1 MSLARSVI
9 VVGTCIAGLGAA
21 PPAFATVTFAAPL
34 ALADGSALESV
45 AADGSKRVRCK
56 RGQVRVRVVGR
67 TTCRPLRKAIPK
79 PSSGDP
85 RLTFLE
91 AALAPRVQGLRD
103 RRGRRLLTP
112 ATLGGRP
119 GVAARRAIRVLRRV
133 TPKVLA
139 RLDALGKRGR
149 ASAVAKASADCSGG
163 PSIRS
168 NESFGGADVS
178 LTLGNRAG
186 ATMGVAVGGYR
197 IVAKF
202 DLASPC
208 ERLDVPACPTAD
220 GVLEGS
226 DTKRFI
232 ASVTVLHRSEVVS
245 STSVEMADRMKL
257 RGQVADDAKLDTLD
271 ITDHA
276 EYSVRTQAVTIKA
289 TIKRTALQI
298 NMRTEKYE
306 PSRARVD
313 VQLFTHGGV
322 DQSSSAKSEQA
333 NSLADDYD
341 KSFSKIVSQE
351 IANYRSLEK
360 AWQAPGACAKLAFDP
375 ASGALQPLTE
385 GQAGEV
391 TGHVVANSDG
401 GTARPGDWTVVAAE
415 NGTITPA
422 SAAGA
427 MPVFVWT
434 VTNTGEGIKLR
445 GDFKATSTAGV
456 ASGVWTQPT
465 KHLQDVVRIVGT
477 FSGSLDWDRSDGRER
492 WSWSGSAT
500 FGPRNT
506 NQPGASGHYPL
517 AAGSVT
523 YTMTF
528 NAAGPGWFGG
538 CSAQGS
544 VTKQLTDPD
553 WGGGWLVTTFAD
565 DGLSPP
571 YEYSGSISPF
581 STEAGQMA
589 VTLSACPDPHD
600 NGTTALI
607 DILSP
612 LSAGSPDGEATSS
625 DGLIYTGTW
634 AVEGPSSVPV
644 VWHWD
649 FHGET
654 M

>member
-1 MSLARSVI
+1 MNLARSVI
-9 VVGTCIAGLGAA
+9 VAGTCIAGLGAA
-21 PPAFATVTFAAPL
+21 PPALATVSFAAPA

-45 AADGSKRVRCK
+45 AVDGSKRVRCK

-67 TTCRPLRKAIPK
+67 TTCRPLRKAVPK

-85 RLTFLE
+85 RLAFLE

-112 ATLGGRP
+112 AKLGGRP
-119 GVAARRAIRVLRRV
+119 GAAARRGIRVLRRV

-139 RLDALGKRGR
+139 RLDALGERGR
-149 ASAVAKASADCSGG
+149 ASAVARASADCSGG

-178 LTLGNRAG
+178 LTLGNSAG

-208 ERLDVPACPTAD
+208 DRLDVPACPTAD

-232 ASVTVLHRSEVVS
+232 ASVTVLHGSDVVS

-298 NMRTEKYE
+298 DMRTGDYK
-306 PSRARVD
+306 PSRASVD

-333 NSLADDYD
+333 NSLADEYD

-360 AWQAPGACAKLAFDP
+360 AWQTAGACAKLAFDP
-375 ASGALQPLTE
+375 ASDALQPLTE
-385 GQAGEV
+385 GQTGQV

-401 GTARPGDWTVVAAE
+401 GTARSGRWTVVGAE

-427 MPVFVWT
+427 MPVFVLDRHEYRRGHRA
-434 VTNTGEGIKLR
+434 TGRLQGHLDGGRRERRVDAADEAPARRVPSSGPDEHSFRVMRRAMAIRRQRALR
-445 GDFKATSTAGV
+445 SSPDPTAC
-456 ASGVWTQPT
+456 AIS
-465 KHLQDVVRIVGT
+465 
-477 FSGSLDWDRSDGRER
+477 DRSRRDGGIGGARGYDETATAPSR
-492 WSWSGSAT
+492 SAPCH
-500 FGPRNT
+500 GL
-506 NQPGASGHYPL
+506 PGRLRSNL
-517 AAGSVT
+517 
-523 YTMTF
+523 
-528 NAAGPGWFGG
+528 
-538 CSAQGS
+538 
-544 VTKQLTDPD
+544 
-553 WGGGWLVTTFAD
+553 WLD
-565 DGLSPP
+565 RR
-571 YEYSGSISPF
+571 
-581 STEAGQMA
+581 
-589 VTLSACPDPHD
+589 
-600 NGTTALI
+600 
-607 DILSP
+607 
-612 LSAGSPDGEATSS
+612 
-625 DGLIYTGTW
+625 
-634 AVEGPSSVPV
+634 
-644 VWHWD
+644 
-649 FHGET
+649 
-654 M
+654 